1 MQEKKLKKGK
11 KTGNGSI
18 FARYP
23 AAGVLVPVLCVAAA
37 VLIIVLICIEATL
50 GNKLVIANKSS
61 HKVTSLELWYEDE
74 ASMLTDVLSY
84 SEIESGGRI
93 VQSILPLG
101 LSELRQQAFLTVRF
115 RFEDGGEAQVQTS
128 QNLVDFKGRIQIEF
142 SDTSGEEVIIRMK
155 AGEGLFNSSAAT
167 DCDAYYYV
175 NPKNGYIE

>member
-23 AAGVLVPVLCVAAA
+23 AAGILVPVLCAATA
-37 VLIIVLICIEATL
+37 VLIIILLCIETAS
-50 GNKLVIANKSS
+50 GNKLEITNKSS

-74 ASMLTDVLSY
+74 DSRITDVLSY
-84 SEIESGGRI
+84 SEIESGGRL

-101 LSELRQQAFLTVRF
+101 LSKLRQQVFLTVRF
-115 RFEDGGEAQVQTS
+115 RFEDGGGALVQTS

-142 SDTSGEEVIIRMK
+142 SDTSGEEVMIRMK
-155 AGEGLFNSSAAT
+155 AGEGLFNSSAVT
-167 DCDAYYYV
+167 GCDDYYYV